1 MRGLKSL
8 IKEDL
13 VSKNPYLDGTIS
25 GWTWEDEVWWIR
37 LLRWIYLHVEVPMC
51 NWIEGI
57 VDRVC
62 NRSRDYD
69 VDGYVRVDED

>member
-1 MRGLKSL
+1 MN
-8 IKEDL
+8 
-13 VSKNPYLDGTIS
+13 NPYLDGSIS

-37 LLRWIYLHVEVPMC
+37 LMRWFYLHLEVPMC

-62 NRSRDYD
+62 NHSGDYD